1 MWSKRRQIV
10 NWKPS
15 LKTSEGKFLAVK
27 FELGREFW
35 HEFGRR
41 LSNEVEVTP
50 HLELVVAFGMSSEGV
65 CHEPQT
71 HVKFRGT

>member
-1 MWSKRRQIV
+1 LPGNQTKQ
-10 NWKPS
+10 
-15 LKTSEGKFLAVK
+15 TSEAKSLAVK

-65 CHEPQT
+65 CNELGT
-71 HVKFRGT
+71 HIKFRGT